1 MQRLNTDYFYK
12 LGWQVH
18 QLGEISPQS
27 RWRDTFWKLSR
38 VKNILESF
46 VSEQILPAPLSK
58 QAAYNVVQAI
68 DQVMPPEQ
76 LSPEEM
82 EAGIGTSII
91 EAHERL
97 RQFEAVLAAEL
108 QQLETFVTAQKG
120 IFDTKSLVENA
131 ENMFS
136 NDVRS
141 WLSEQAVTDIRQAGR
156 CLAFELS
163 TAAGFHLSRAV
174 EDAIRKYYQEIAG
187 KPYALKKQHPTWGDY
202 IAALKNKKADEKV
215 LNALDQ
221 MRDLH
226 RNPISHPDVNLE
238 TDEAMML
245 VGLVQSAIVAMAS
258 SPVKMSALPA
268 VRVESAHERPR
279 DANGVRED
287 GEETSPVAAK
297 LEENDGET

>member
-12 LGWQVH
+12 LGWKVDPI
-18 QLGEISPQS
+18 GEISPETT
-27 RWRDTFWKLSR
+27 RFNTYVKLIWAR
-38 VKNILESF
+38 AALVDFI
-46 VSEQILPAPLSK
+46 SEPIVPAPLSK
-58 QAAYNVVQAI
+58 TAARGLVEAI
-68 DQVMPPEQ
+68 DVVMPAK
-76 LSPEEM
+76 EELPKDM
-82 EAGIGTSII
+82 DAAIGTSVASL
-91 EAHERL
+91 EERL
-97 RQFEAVLAAEL
+97 RQFEAILAAEL

-120 IFDTKSLVENA
+120 IFDTKSLVDNA

-163 TAAGFHLSRAV
+163 TAAGFHLARAV
-174 EDAIRKYYQEIAG
+174 EDSIRKYYQEISGEA
-187 KPYALKKQHPTWGDY
+187 YALKKHATWGDY
-202 IAALKNKKADEKV
+202 IAALKKKKADEKV

-245 VGLVQSAIVAMAS
+245 VGLVQSAIVAMAVS
-258 SPVKMSALPA
+258 SPVERSASPDL
-268 VRVESAHERPR
+268 VVKLT
-279 DANGVRED
+279 
-287 GEETSPVAAK
+287 EETSRVPATI
-297 LEENDGET
+297 EGNDGKT